1 MLRSKALKFLFVL
14 IALNTSY
21 SQNNEIGLI
30 FGGTNY
36 IGDVGPT
43 TYINPFLKTRIN
55 KENYTDSLRSFSPFI
70 GIIYKKN
77 LNERISLR
85 LGFTL
90 AEIKSS
96 DLWRG
101 SSYDRQ
107 ERGKWFKNKIEEFKI
122 AAEFNFVDFDISAQD
137 FQFSPYVSTG
147 FSYFR
152 FDNLYYPLNQNN
164 AVSYGKSND
173 FAIPITVGLKLKP
186 LKKFVLSFEISAHHS
201 FTENLDG
208 SYPRFDESTLYSQGS
223 FGGNLSQD
231 WYVFTGISLT
241 YIFGNYECY
250 CP

>member
-1 MLRSKALKFLFVL
+1 MSKYKALKFLFVL
-14 IALNTSY
+14 IVLNTSY
-21 SQNNEIGLI
+21 SQDNEIGLI

-43 TYINPFLKTRIN
+43 TYINPFIKQNYSEDKPGKTG
-55 KENYTDSLRSFSPFI
+55 YAI

-77 LNERISLR
+77 FSNRIILR
-85 LGFTL
+85 SSARIFK
-90 AEIKSS
+90 INSS
-96 DLWRG
+96 DYWKGSAESRKQRG
-101 SSYDRQ
+101 FY
-107 ERGKWFKNKIEEFKI
+107 FTNNIEEVEVGI
-122 AAEFNFVDFDISAQD
+122 EFNFLDFDISSRTNE
-137 FQFSPYVSTG
+137 FTPYVSSG
-147 FSYFR
+147 LSYFR
-152 FDNLYYPLNQNN
+152 FDNLFYPNNQNE
-164 AVSYGKSND
+164 AVSYGKRND

-241 YIFGNYECY
+241 YIFGSHECY

>member
-1 MLRSKALKFLFVL
+1 MSKSKSLKFLFVL
-14 IALNTSY
+14 IALNISH
-21 SQNNEIGLI
+21 SQDNEIGLI

-43 TYINPFLKTRIN
+43 TYI
-55 KENYTDSLRSFSPFI
+55 SPFNNQNLSESKKNSMGYAF

-77 LNERISLR
+77 LNNRIILR
-85 LGFTL
+85 SSARILK
-90 AEIKSS
+90 INSS
-96 DLWRG
+96 DFWKGSANYRKQRG
-101 SSYDRQ
+101 FY
-107 ERGKWFKNKIEEFKI
+107 FTNNIEEVELGV
-122 AAEFNFVDFDISAQD
+122 EFNFLDFDISSQTNE
-137 FQFSPYVSTG
+137 FTPYVSSG
-147 FSYFR
+147 LSYFM
-152 FDNLYYPLNQNN
+152 FDNLFYPNNQTE
-164 AVSYGKSND
+164 AVSYGKRND

-208 SYPRFDESTLYSQGS
+208 SYPRFDESKLYSQGS